1 MKDLKKTET
10 EKVRFSLGVDYL
22 IICIKVIYKK
32 KHGKFS
38 PNQKKKKPSQT
49 EKTEPNWFEQVFV
62 FKNQTKPKPV
72 SLNRFRFVFFLISV

>member
-22 IICIKVIYKK
+22 IICIKVIKKK

-38 PNQKKKKPSQT
+38 PNQKKKPS
-49 EKTEPNWFEQVFV
+49 
-62 FKNQTKPKPV
+62 
-72 SLNRFRFVFFLISV
+72 

>member
-32 KHGKFS
+32 K
-38 PNQKKKKPSQT
+38 T
-49 EKTEPNWFEQVFV
+49 WQV
-62 FKNQTKPKPV
+62 
-72 SLNRFRFVFFLISV
+72 

>member
-22 IICIKVIYKK
+22 IICIKVIKKK
-32 KHGKFS
+32 KHGKLS
-38 PNQKKKKPSQT
+38 PIQKKKLSQT
-49 EKTEPNWFEQVFV
+49 EKTKINRFEPVFV

-72 SLNRFRFVFFLISV
+72 GLNLFRFVFFF